1 MRRLLPF
8 ALLLVSTAAIASPTD
23 TLIAKLLGPTP
34 VLDDLRELTDSVG
47 GRPTGSPAMDKA
59 IDWATTRLKAA
70 GADAVRT
77 ENYTPPR
84 NWLPR
89 VETAEVTSPRYEVQ
103 PAERNQLR
111 VAAMPFSSSTP
122 AAGLEADVVDV
133 GKGDAKGFA
142 KAKGKWALVHTEP
155 MASIA
160 DLFAEYMATPGVIAN
175 AKKAGA
181 AGVLW
186 MSNRPRRLLYRH
198 NMTLDGSMSP
208 VPGALIER
216 EGAQRIA
223 RLLEAGKRVTVR
235 ATLTVDVQ
243 EHPTDRNVV
252 AEVTGRD
259 KPDEVILLGAH
270 LDSWDLGRGA
280 LDNGCN
286 AALAIDVM
294 RQLAALAK
302 AGQRP
307 RRTVRIVLYSGE
319 ELGTLGSWLDVR
331 NHRGDLDK
339 LRAAIFYDIGTGRTT
354 GFSLG
359 GRPDLAA
366 AVDQALVP
374 VAGLGPFEQTP
385 DAYMGTDNYDY
396 LLEGVPTLVAN
407 QDGAPYLAD
416 YHAETDTF
424 DKVDQ
429 RELKANAAIAGALV
443 WALADAEKP
452 PAPRQTRAQ
461 VQALVK
467 QTGLDLQMKTFSMWD
482 EFATGKRGRN

>member
-77 ENYTPPR
+77 ENYTAPR

-111 VAAMPFSSSTP
+111 VAAMPFSPSTP
-122 AAGLEADVVDV
+122 AAGLEAEVVDV

-155 MASIA
+155 MTSLA
-160 DLFAEYMATPGVIAN
+160 DLFAEYMATPGVVAN

-198 NMTLDGSMSP
+198 NMSLDGSLSP

-223 RLLEAGKRVTVR
+223 RLVEAGKRVTVR

-243 EHPTDRNVV
+243 EHPIDRNVV

-319 ELGTLGSWLDVR
+319 ELGTFGSWLDVR
-331 NHRGDLDK
+331 NHRGELDK

-385 DAYMGTDNYDY
+385 DAYIGTDNYDY

-407 QDGAPYLAD
+407 QDGAPYLPD

-452 PAPRQTRAQ
+452 AAPRQNRAQ

-467 QTGLDLQMKTFSMWD
+467 QTGLDLQMKTFAMWD